1 MDERPTTLAT
11 RFGWFALGHFLISI
25 VLTALFVC
33 VIGPLAAVVMDG
45 APEWTA
51 SALLAGMTTLALGA
65 YFLAGAYTASALLA
79 GMTTLALGAYFLAG
93 AYTASARRWTAPAKD
108 AERFLAILLPTLV
121 AWAWEGAAI
130 AGMAGDF
137 PLLQALAGMLL
148 YSALF
153 LASPSVLF
161 LFFCIGVL
169 HVGMWLDDPGFWMMA
184 ALAGAL
190 PPLLFALGS
199 FWQAGRRPTPPE
211 ALQEPER

>member
-1 MDERPTTLAT
+1 MDERPTTLAA

-65 YFLAGAYTASALLA
+65 YFLAE
-79 GMTTLALGAYFLAG
+79 

-161 LFFCIGVL
+161 LFFCMGVL